1 MVHYKTFIFRP
12 VVPEILEDY
21 EEFEDKI
28 KGRKA
33 KEYNAE
39 REKVVKEHKRQIVN
53 AQKRLKERNEQIEKR
68 EKQKKSEKEDATSKL
83 EEKLKEEL

>member
-1 MVHYKTFIFRP
+1 M
-12 VVPEILEDY
+12 
-21 EEFEDKI
+21 
-28 KGRKA
+28 
-33 KEYNAE
+33 
-39 REKVVKEHKRQIVN
+39 N